1 VTRPIG
7 RDRAKMTTRKGKGK
21 EDSSSQSRSSSA
33 MIGIMSTLNKLVTS
47 FIRVQIWRQHN
58 KLRMAN
64 TVDMDAKE
72 LVSHRE
78 AL

>member
-1 VTRPIG
+1 
-7 RDRAKMTTRKGKGK
+7 
-21 EDSSSQSRSSSA
+21 

-78 AL
+78 ALWLIKKDLNFVTHNVTVVQDEDDE